1 MILDRFSLNGK
12 VAIITGSGRGIG
24 KAIALAFAEAGAD
37 ITCAARTQNQI
48 EATAEE
54 VRAIGRRALA
64 IPCDVGDSDQV
75 KSMVEKTATE
85 FGHIDILVNNA
96 GGGSFGGIRT
106 MPRST
111 FEADISQ
118 NLTSIFICS
127 QAVSTHM
134 LDQKSGCII
143 NISTRES
150 QVPAMGL
157 SAYAASK
164 AGVNSFTLTL
174 AWELAPYVRVNA
186 ILPGA
191 VVTETNA
198 PIFEP
203 IKEQLAELSPLGR
216 LGTPEDIALA
226 ALYLASP
233 ASDWVTGRLFSID
246 GGAEWSY
253 HVMGAMV
260 KDLL

>member
-1 MILDRFSLNGK
+1 
-12 VAIITGSGRGIG
+12 
-24 KAIALAFAEAGAD
+24 
-37 ITCAARTQNQI
+37 
-48 EATAEE
+48 
-54 VRAIGRRALA
+54 
-64 IPCDVGDSDQV
+64 
-75 KSMVEKTATE
+75 
-85 FGHIDILVNNA
+85 
-96 GGGSFGGIRT
+96 

-111 FEADISQ
+111 FEADIRH
-118 NLTSIFICS
+118 NLTRIFICS
-127 QAVSTHM
+127 QAVSKYM
-134 LDQKSGCII
+134 IEQKSGCVI

-164 AGVNSFTLTL
+164 AGVNSLTLTL
-174 AWELAPYVRVNA
+174 AWELDPSVRVNA
-186 ILPGA
+186 VLPGA

-203 IKEQLAELSPLGR
+203 IKDQLAELSPLNR

-233 ASDWVTGRLFSID
+233 ASGWVISRLSPID
-246 GGAEWSY
+246 GGAEWSH

>member
-1 MILDRFSLNGK
+1 MILDRFLLTGK
-12 VAIITGSGRGIG
+12 VAIVTGSGRGIG
-24 KAIALAFAEAGAD
+24 KAISVAFAEAGAD
-37 ITCAARTQNQI
+37 IVCSARTQEQI

-54 VRAIGRRALA
+54 VRAFGRRALA
-64 IPCDVGDSDQV
+64 VPCDVGNSEQV
-75 KSMVEKTATE
+75 NSMVEKTIAE

-96 GGGSFGGIRT
+96 GGGSFGGIRN
-106 MPRST
+106 MLQSI
-111 FEADISQ
+111 FEADIQQ
-118 NLTSIFICS
+118 NLTSIFLCS
-127 QAVSTHM
+127 QAVSKYM
-134 LDQKSGCII
+134 LEQKSGCII

-164 AGVNSFTLTL
+164 AGVNSLTSTL

-203 IKEQLAELSPLGR
+203 IKDQLAELSPLNR

-233 ASDWVTGRLFSID
+233 ASEWVTGRLFPID

>member
-12 VAIITGSGRGIG
+12 VAIVTGSGRGIG

-37 ITCAARTQNQI
+37 ITCTARTQNQI
-48 EATAEE
+48 EITAEG
-54 VRAIGRRALA
+54 VRTLGRKALA
-64 IPCDVGDSDQV
+64 VPCDVGDSNQV
-75 KSMVEKTATE
+75 TSMVEKTVAE

-111 FEADISQ
+111 FEADIQQ
-118 NLTSIFICS
+118 NLTSIFMCS
-127 QAVSTHM
+127 QAVSQYM

-164 AGVNSFTLTL
+164 AGVNSLTSTL
-174 AWELAPYVRVNA
+174 AWELGPYVRVNA

-203 IKEQLAELSPLGR
+203 IKDQLSELSPLNR

-253 HVMGAMV
+253 QVMGAMV